1 MMTEGMAMKKML
13 FVMNPYSGIR
23 RANRY
28 LADIIS
34 IFNCGGYEVTAHMTA
49 GQGDAIRVV
58 QEKAKDMARRIIKI
72 EEDFEKAL
80 REYL

>member
-1 MMTEGMAMKKML
+1 MKKML

-34 IFNCGGYEVTAHMTA
+34 IFNRGGYEVTAHMTA

-58 QEKAKDMARRIIKI
+58 QEKAKDMAKRLIAQ
-72 EEDFEKAL
+72 EEEL
-80 REYL
+80 RLAVRPFL